1 MAYGNGMKK
10 NKKNMK
16 KKNNNNKKKVG
27 LTAKQKKLPVN
38 LQKEILRKQKQK

>member
-10 NKKNMK
+10 KKKNMK

-38 LQKEILRKQKQK
+38 LQKAILRKQKQK